1 MTELQRLSAGCLS
14 VIVVLAGVS
23 IKAQGVGDPA
33 TLIKEKLVSE
43 IKLTK
48 ATDARDDIVTAGDV
62 IVLHKDGLMMCSSDS
77 SYAYSNTYENGVLS
91 GNLNNRAK
99 DAIRKFGFGKL
110 PFGGGGSASDA
121 ANNGCSS
128 RKFVAGEKFWVTDI
142 EIAKDNSGIVIST
155 FSDPYNDTRYY
166 GVIKFPFPKH
176 SVPPVDQEVKTV
188 EEVLTVAPPDNSN
201 QSGGDNSA
209 PQNGAAPPQ
218 NGAAPPQNGA
228 APPQN
233 GAAPAPAGAAAPP
246 APAAA
251 MAPIAPPPPPPDQP
265 PPPPKTISVGQT
277 RDAVIAAW
285 GQPKEDIK
293 LTHKEILV
301 YPDMKV
307 TFVNGKVS
315 DVE

>member
-1 MTELQRLSAGCLS
+1 MAELQRLSACCLS

-23 IKAQGVGDPA
+23 MRAQQAGDPA

-48 ATDARDDIVTAGDV
+48 ATAAHDDIVTAGDV

-77 SYAYSNTYENGVLS
+77 AYAYSNTYQNGVLS

-99 DAIRKFGFGKL
+99 DAIKKFGFGKL

-121 ANNGCSS
+121 AKNGCSS

-142 EIAKDNSGIVIST
+142 EIASDNSGIIVST
-155 FSDPYNDTRYY
+155 FSDPYNNTRYY
-166 GVIKFPFPKH
+166 GEIKFPFPDKH
-176 SVPPVDQEVKTV
+176 SAPPVDQEVKTV
-188 EEVLTVAPPDNSN
+188 EEVLTAQPPDDSK
-201 QSGGDNSA
+201 QGGDNNSA
-209 PQNGAAPPQ
+209 AQNGAA
-218 NGAAPPQNGA
+218 APQNGA

-233 GAAPAPAGAAAPP
+233 GAAPAPSGPAA

-251 MAPIAPPPPPPDQP
+251 AAIAPIAPPPPPPDQP

-277 RDAVIAAW
+277 RDVVIATW
-285 GQPKEDIK
+285 GQPTKDIK
-293 LTHKEILV
+293 LSTKEILV
-301 YPDMKV
+301 YSDMKV
-307 TFVNGKVS
+307 TLVSGKVS
-315 DVE
+315 DVQ